1 MAQECDNLSHF
12 RDLFLTLLKNA
23 SNSQSAV
30 LINSFQLP
38 RQCRQWDTTWHP
50 VGLSLYSSSNH
61 FHAPSTWWLQSHIPQ
76 PQKEQS
82 GEIAKCSSAQLSRK
96 LCSNC
101 RREEETE
108 AWRRTHGKAEGRL
121 ALSPYDFPIN
131 SAFFFLIDFYLFGCV
146 ESWLQHVGS
155 AVLVMACCCMWILSC
170 SLWVLVPWP
179 GMEPRPPALG
189 IQSLGHWITREVPIL
204 LS

>member
-1 MAQECDNLSHF
+1 MLHFNEDQQLLKQLHGLFFTHRVTFSPSFSSQTHKQLMAQECDNLSHF

-30 LINSFQLP
+30 LVNSFQLP

-131 SAFFFLIDFYLFGCV
+131 SAFFFFNWLLFI
-146 ESWLQHVGS
+146 WLR
-155 AVLVMACCCMWILSC
+155 
-170 SLWVLVPWP
+170 WVL
-179 GMEPRPPALG
+179 AAACG
-189 IQSLGHWITREVPIL
+189 ICGLDYGLVLHVNS
-204 LS
+204 